1 MINTQKSNTKTSPVT
16 ILVIIGAMLPV
27 VLFILTQVFPPMNL
41 APKKEAKDETISRR
55 TSAAERRAERAEAR
69 KARQA
74 EKAATTASTTVQYS
88 MPEPGMMAF
97 PPMEPGMDFGA
108 FPPNP
113 GFDNSMAMAPGFGG
127 GMGPGMGFG
136 GGFGPG
142 FGPGFGSF

>member
-1 MINTQKSNTKTSPVT
+1 MINTQKTNAQTSPITV
-16 ILVIIGAMLPV
+16 LVLICALLPV
-27 VLFILTQVFPPMNL
+27 VLFVLTQVFPPM
-41 APKKEAKDETISRR
+41 AVTPKNEVKDETVSRR

-74 EKAATTASTTVQYS
+74 EKAATAATTTAQYN
-88 MPEPGMMAF
+88 MPPEPGMMAF
-97 PPMEPGMDFGA
+97 PPMEPGMDFGGFA
-108 FPPNP
+108 PNM

-142 FGPGFGSF
+142 FGSF